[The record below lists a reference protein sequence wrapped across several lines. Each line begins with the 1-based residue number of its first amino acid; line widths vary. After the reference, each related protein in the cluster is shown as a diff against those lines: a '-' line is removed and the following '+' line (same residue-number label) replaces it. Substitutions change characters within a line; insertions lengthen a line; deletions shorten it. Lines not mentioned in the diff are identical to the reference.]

1 MDQEASVKKGIYVTV
16 LLTLL
21 FTFECMDQ
29 PFARAKGGV
38 VMNLT
43 SSAFQNGGMIPGKY
57 TCDGVNISPPLAWDA
72 VPEGT
77 KSLALI
83 CDDPD
88 APMGTWV
95 HWVYY
100 DMPQGTAGLPEN
112 VAPQEHT
119 ANKGM
124 QGINDF
130 RKIGY
135 GGPCPPSGT
144 HRYYFKIYALDTM
157 LNLGPGATKEQLLK
171 KMENHILG
179 QAQLV
184 GKYKR

>member
-1 MDQEASVKKGIYVTV
+1 MRKGIYLPV

-21 FTFECMDQ
+21 FAFECMDQ
-29 PFARAKGGV
+29 PFARAKGDV

-43 SSAFQNGGMIPGKY
+43 SSAFQNSGMIPGKY
-57 TCDGVNISPPLAWDA
+57 TCDGVNVSPPLVWDA

-100 DMPQGTAGLPEN
+100 DIPPGTGGLPEN
-112 VAPQEHT
+112 VGPQEHT
-119 ANKGM
+119 ANSAK

-144 HRYYFKIYALDTM
+144 HRYYFKIYALDAV
-157 LNLGPGATKEQLLK
+157 LNLDPGATKEQLVK
-171 KMENHILG
+171 KMDNHILG